1 MTKRTLLEEIRRI
14 HEISGIKSE
23 ILVEGLI
30 NEAADP
36 ITKEM
41 ARIITSFFTGMEK
54 EIIVAGR
61 KIGQKKAEQI
71 VSKIG
76 SKTLTADEVAV
87 VKALTKEVIS
97 ADAAIIGRL
106 TSDIFGEMQK
116 LTSRTAKTKYF
127 SEVKAALKGILPD
140 EEVKNVVSGVTSKV
154 KAGTTT
160 TGSSTSSGAGG
171 KVKPKPEPNNVLKP
185 DPNANV
191 PSAPDVLPSNAN
203 EIIAAT
209 AASSAEAKAF
219 MEQVKLLGFDEKIT
233 KILQLE
239 YSKFYNLSAAELIK
253 EGNAL
258 VKQLNEKNYGWIK
271 RGWSKVTDNPSEAIG
286 KAGKA
291 SYKAI
296 LWYTVIGLAM
306 TGSAIVYA
314 IKNKVEDATGVKGSD
329 ILPDVKVPDLSKK
342 DDSNKQTSGIDDS
355 VQGLRNFFKQKYDGY
370 DDTAVN
376 ALDIK
381 SLGSSKY
388 EITKDG
394 TKLTFTY
401 SNGTFTRQ

>member
-61 KIGQKKAEQI
+61 KITQKKAEQI
-71 VSKIG
+71 VSRIG

-160 TGSSTSSGAGG
+160 TGSSSNTGTPTP
-171 KVKPKPEPNNVLKP
+171 PKKQPVLTP
-185 DPNANV
+185 DPNAANAGTK
-191 PSAPDVLPSNAN
+191 PLKFDDLPPNAS
-203 EIIAAT
+203 EIINAT
-209 AASSAEAKAF
+209 AKSSTEAAAF
-219 MEQVKLLGFDEKIT
+219 MQQVDLLGFNPQIT
-233 KILQLE
+233 ELLKLS
-239 YSKFYNLSAAELIK
+239 YSQNYKKSPAELV
-253 EGNAL
+253 EVGNDLARM
-258 VKQLNEKNYGWIK
+258 LNEKTYGPFK
-271 RGWSKVTDNPSEAIG
+271 RLWSKIANNPSAAIEKTG
-286 KAGKA
+286 KAAKSTLKWVVVLSLLA
-291 SYKAI
+291 SGATIAFALRDKI
-296 LWYTVIGLAM
+296 MKGL
-306 TGSAIVYA
+306 GL
-314 IKNKVEDATGVKGSD
+314 EDESL
-329 ILPDVKVPDLSKK
+329 LPDVKVPDLSKK

-394 TKLTFTY
+394 NKLTFTY